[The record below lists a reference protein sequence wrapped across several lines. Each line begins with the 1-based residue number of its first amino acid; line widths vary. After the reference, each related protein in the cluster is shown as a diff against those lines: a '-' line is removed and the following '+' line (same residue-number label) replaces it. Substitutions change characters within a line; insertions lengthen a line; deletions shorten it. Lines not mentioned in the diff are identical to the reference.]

1 MAKLSFVGTLPTPK
15 EQGKSR
21 TKSYPHHTLYHV
33 SGKAAAQ
40 QQQQQQQQRARRSEN
55 TGSDLLMNG
64 NRTRTRGRGS
74 SRSPVLNASP
84 RGESH
89 NRVMLWGEKRF
100 QRHPYTPIGS
110 VQERDHRQ
118 ECVSMIMVNR
128 TRSGVEFVRV
138 GPSVDRLWLA
148 CLLPFRQPDGS
159 QPTAL
164 DFHPHQ

>member
-15 EQGKSR
+15 EHGAKVGQSR
-21 TKSYPHHTLYHV
+21 THTTHCIMHQEKQQHS
-33 SGKAAAQ
+33 SGN
-40 QQQQQQQQRARRSEN
+40 RARRSEN